1 MPFTAE
7 MRSFGRFF
15 GWHEDCSIKGNYI
28 RGGFMALND
37 ELKIYGLCLQRLNH
51 QIGIAKGRV
60 NSPALE
66 GTGEVLLESYETGAV
81 EEIIDI
87 LELYDVEAQ
96 TLEAV
101 REKLDD
107 LACTVSV
114 LTGER
119 LFFDY
124 TGEGHLGLYLTL
136 EDRAA
141 AGAGTVSQKGRAAPV
156 YSPGRI
162 EGNRN
167 R

>member
-1 MPFTAE
+1 
-7 MRSFGRFF
+7 
-15 GWHEDCSIKGNYI
+15 
-28 RGGFMALND
+28 MALND

-60 NSPALE
+60 NSLVSEVAD
-66 GTGEVLLESYETGAV
+66 EVLLESYETGAI

-96 TLEAV
+96 TFEAV
-101 REKLDD
+101 QEKLDD

-114 LTGER
+114 LTGEK

-136 EDRAA
+136 CERAVVEA
-141 AGAGTVSQKGRAAPV
+141 ARVPQERRAAPV

-162 EGNRN
+162 DGNQDR
-167 R
+167 

>member
-1 MPFTAE
+1 
-7 MRSFGRFF
+7 
-15 GWHEDCSIKGNYI
+15 
-28 RGGFMALND
+28 MALND

-60 NSPALE
+60 NSLVSEVAD
-66 GTGEVLLESYETGAV
+66 EVLLESYETGAI

-96 TLEAV
+96 TFEAV
-101 REKLDD
+101 QEKLDD

-114 LTGER
+114 LTGEK

-124 TGEGHLGLYLTL
+124 TGEGHLGLYLAL
-136 EDRAA
+136 HERAA
-141 AGAGTVSQKGRAAPV
+141 VEAGRVPEERRAAPV
-156 YSPGRI
+156 YSPGRT
-162 EGNRN
+162 EGNQN